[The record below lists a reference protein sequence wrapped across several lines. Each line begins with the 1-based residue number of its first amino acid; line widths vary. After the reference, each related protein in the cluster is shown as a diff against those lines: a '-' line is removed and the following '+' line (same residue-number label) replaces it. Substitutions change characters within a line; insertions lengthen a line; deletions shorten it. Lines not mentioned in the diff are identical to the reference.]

1 MMAKK
6 RTTKK
11 KANSWSMLKWAY
23 DVKVWGIAFLLIVVA
38 LLVTIFQKNDTS
50 GFYLSERDIYYY
62 NKALAQ
68 VQEVDSIWNV
78 ISSKATPKQLQQL
91 MSKIS
96 KLKYEY
102 DDDDMNVATLKVC
115 DSLKQRIEYLQND
128 FMENI
133 KTNYLNAGKQMI
145 LREPN
150 ALFDSKTILPFFLR
164 KGERLHLD
172 VHATG
177 KATIA
182 LRNAD
187 LEKLIKSYHN
197 QVVDSFLVAN
207 EGIYALEITPQEKQ
221 YISIE
226 VGYEPISEKD
236 LENRPQ
242 VMKETVECTKGEFGA
257 VASKGVKMQNIFTE
271 PRKFTLRGQIKAA
284 FSGSARALVA
294 IQIPAGAT
302 DILYTMRIDTSE
314 GGKSEDGK
322 FYDNLNYSYRKI
334 NMLGLPV
341 YESTKSTGILNMI
354 LDDNRPIRDE
364 DAYCNMYV
372 FRNQSQAKKFQDG
385 THAASTLTYDVDYST
400 LGTQSCNGRIPTNGS
415 KTIYLGFENE
425 RMRYTNYLWVEA
437 VAVIPNTIYH
447 KEKYTIK

>member
-1 MMAKK
+1 MAKK
-6 RTTKK
+6 KTIKK
-11 KANSWSMLKWAY
+11 KTNSLSMPEWVY
-23 DVKVWGIAFLLIVVA
+23 DVKVWGIASLVVIVALVVA
-38 LLVTIFQKNDTS
+38 IFQKNNAS
-50 GFYLSERDIYYY
+50 EFCLSEKDTYYY

-68 VQEVDSIWNV
+68 VLEVDSIWNA
-78 ISSKATPKQLQQL
+78 ISSNATSKQLQQL
-91 MSKIS
+91 ITKIN

-102 DDDDMNVATLKVC
+102 DDEDMNVATIQVC
-115 DSLKQRIEYLQND
+115 DALKQRIEYLQND
-128 FMENI
+128 FVENI
-133 KTNYLNAGKQMI
+133 KANYLNAGKQMI
-145 LREPN
+145 IREPN
-150 ALFDSKTILPFFLR
+150 ALLDSKTILPFFLR

-187 LEKLIKSYHN
+187 IEKLIKSFHN
-197 QVVDSFLVAN
+197 QVVDSFFIAN
-207 EGIYALEITPQEKQ
+207 EGVYTLEIVPQEKQ
-221 YISIE
+221 YVSIE
-226 VGYEPISEKD
+226 VGYEPVSGKD
-236 LENRPQ
+236 LESRPQ
-242 VMKETVECTKGEFGA
+242 VMKQIVECAKGEFGA
-257 VASKGVKMQNIFTE
+257 IASKGIKMKNIFDE

-294 IQIPAGAT
+294 IQVPAGAT

-322 FYDNLNYSYRKI
+322 FCNNLNYSYRKI

-341 YESTKSTGILNMI
+341 YESTKSSGILNMI

-385 THAASTLTYDVDYST
+385 THAASALTYDVDYST
-400 LGTQSCNGRIPTNGS
+400 LGTQSCNGRIPANGS

-437 VAVIPNTIYH
+437 VAVIPTTIYH
-447 KEKYTIK
+447 KEQYTIK